1 LCRPGPTSGATSSS
15 KCPWRS
21 PRARRGKKTRSAK
34 RRTGRLR
41 RPVRMAP
48 SGGGGKATIVVGT
61 VAWVMGLA
69 AVMLVVAVATAM
81 AMTVMATL

>member
-1 LCRPGPTSGATSSS
+1 
-15 KCPWRS
+15 
-21 PRARRGKKTRSAK
+21 
-34 RRTGRLR
+34 
-41 RPVRMAP
+41 MAP